1 MKKIVV
7 IICLLLPLCLSAQK
21 KHHFEAGL
29 GYTMPAELLAE
40 KLSTKESNTVCF
52 YGEYRY
58 DLTKAFSVGLQYGF
72 VPNHSG
78 EPLTSDVTQTAPEFT
93 INTRYHSVNA
103 VAEYRF
109 FTSGSLTFFA
119 ALGGGAQYRY
129 AKFSHSVDPRQIWS
143 ADLFVRA
150 GLEIYDHLRISVG
163 HCHDLHYPISAL
175 STGAPYYFLGV
186 GWSF

>member
-1 MKKIVV
+1 MKKIIV
-7 IICLLLPLCLSAQK
+7 IIGLLLPLCLSAQK

-29 GYTMPAELLAE
+29 GYAIPAELLAE
-40 KLSTKESNTVCF
+40 KLSTKESSTVCF

-58 DLTKAFSVGLQYGF
+58 DFTKSFSAGLQYNF

-78 EPLTSDVTQTAPEFT
+78 EPLATDPEQAAPDFT
-93 INTRYHSVNA
+93 INTRYHSINA

-109 FTSGSLTFFA
+109 YTSGPLTFFLG
-119 ALGGGAQYRY
+119 LGGGAQYRY
-129 AKFSHSVDPRQIWS
+129 AKFSHSLDPRQIWS

-150 GLEIYDHLRISVG
+150 GLELYDHLRITLG
-163 HCHDLHYPISAL
+163 HYHDLHYPISSL
-175 STGAPYYFLGV
+175 STGAPYYYIGV

>member
-29 GYTMPAELLAE
+29 GYAMPAELLAE
-40 KLSTKESNTVCF
+40 ALSTKESNTACF

-58 DLTKAFSVGLQYGF
+58 DFTKAFSVGLNYSF
-72 VPNHSG
+72 VPNHHG
-78 EPLTSDVTQTAPEFT
+78 EPMASSLSQVAPDFT
-93 INTRYHSVNA
+93 INTRYHSINA

-109 FTSGSLTFFA
+109 FTSGSLALFA
-119 ALGGGAQYRY
+119 GLGGGAQYRY
-129 AKFSHSVDPRQIWS
+129 AKFSHSNDPRQIWS
-143 ADLFVRA
+143 ADLFARV
-150 GLEIYDHLRISVG
+150 GLEVYDHLRITVG
-163 HCHDLHYPISAL
+163 HYHDLHYPITAL
-175 STGAPYYFLGV
+175 STGAPYYYLGV